1 MDQAM
6 EKAQKVK
13 EYLRKHDR
21 LVDLLGA
28 TVEEVKPGF
37 AQVSLTVEDKHLN
50 AAEVC
55 HGGVLFTLADL
66 AFALASNS
74 HGQVALALEASF
86 SFLRAA
92 AVGDHVVAEAKEA
105 HLGKRTA
112 TYIIELTRQGG
123 EKVALMKGT
132 VFRFDRPFP
141 PGE

>member
-1 MDQAM
+1 MEDAR
-6 EKAQKVK
+6 EKAQQVK
-13 EYLRKHDR
+13 EYLSTHDR
-21 LVDLLGA
+21 LIGVMGA
-28 TVEEVKPGF
+28 QVEEVEPGY
-37 AQVSLTVEDKHLN
+37 ARVSLTVEDKHLN

-86 SFLRAA
+86 SFLKSALA
-92 AVGDHVVAEAKEA
+92 GDKIVAEAREA

-112 TYIIELTRQGG
+112 TYIIEITRQGG

-141 PGE
+141 PEE